1 LEVAKRL
8 LLDGDLDIE
17 IVYIPVVEGSLEVKL
32 STLWT
37 DGKAE
42 VRRVREEK
50 GRRKKIR
57 EEKSQ
62 REEVRRRQMQVRV

>member
-50 GRRKKIR
+50 GRRKNIR

>member
-62 REEVRRRQMQVRV
+62 REEVRRRQMQVRG